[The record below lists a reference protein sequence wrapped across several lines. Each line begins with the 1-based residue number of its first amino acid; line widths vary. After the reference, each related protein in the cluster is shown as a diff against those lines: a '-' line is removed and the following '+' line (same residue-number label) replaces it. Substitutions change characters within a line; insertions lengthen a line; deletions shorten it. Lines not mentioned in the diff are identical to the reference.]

1 MVKFNMKSSKSEKQ
15 SVCPDIFKII
25 AQMTQC
31 CTAFMFCSVLF
42 SRGPVWLFGWLFFS
56 GAPTLVIGTTHYIT
70 QEAKY

>member
-1 MVKFNMKSSKSEKQ
+1 MVKFTMKSSKSEKQ

-31 CTAFMFCSVLF
+31 CTAFMFCSVQ
-42 SRGPVWLFGWLFFS
+42 SRAGLVGWLVVFS
-56 GAPTLVIGTTHYIT
+56 GAPTLVMGTTHYIT